1 MRIKMPAV
9 RIAQADVELQQPSD
23 VLTCGACQKPFA
35 LGEIVK
41 FIQHKVLA
49 CNKENYSCEPSGT
62 NNSLDSGDS
71 DDGGGGGG
79 NVLGVVGTRR
89 PSISAPIKKVLP
101 PSGTAGSGGG
111 RISCTPSPPDEEPR
125 CSTPKRRPRPSTP
138 VHMSEEDI
146 KAHRIKLESD
156 STPPHSSPDEGTCK
170 KLRTDVSD
178 AQSNTTN
185 TEPSNYVC
193 STCKARLHSAWR
205 LVQHVQNSHG
215 IKIYVESSPTSS
227 TSSLGSSPGTSSN
240 AGKNQSTSSNCSSS
254 SSGCLSSGGVI
265 GVGGA
270 VGGMVSGGGSS
281 NSNST
286 AGGQSTPLSL
296 GAPPRLGGIPTS
308 SPLVEP
314 HLPLHNPFTVGGL
327 LRMPLEPPRHHQFAP
342 SSLGPAASS
351 LFARPSSHNEH
362 QFRMDQLVS
371 EQFRLGHHHTLAAA
385 VAAVSACPPQHTPF
399 GPPPSERPSP
409 ILPPTTVSRTVVPP
423 ALPPPS
429 LALPLE
435 PQIDFYSQRL
445 RQLAGTTSPGATN
458 GNSSSPSPRKLTS
471 PFTSPNN
478 NNLQPP
484 PVSLAP
490 PLMLNNNNNS
500 TTSNN
505 NNNNSSKN
513 NNNNNSTN
521 NNNINTRSPTPRP
534 QSSTPP
540 TEPKPTQITETS
552 PRETSLDMTT
562 TPRSAP
568 SPSSKPTDFSRT
580 ATENLENSDNNKL
593 HSCNY
598 CGKKFRFQ
606 SNLIVHRRC
615 HTGEKP
621 YKCSVCNHAC
631 SQSSK
636 LKRHMKVHKRSRS
649 KISGAGGEDG
659 ANPNGSA
666 PTNSTVDQLSN
677 EGSIGTSDEDDD
689 DDMDEDEDEE
699 EDEDD
704 DEEMELEEE
713 EEGDEDDDL
722 GGDAPEDLTTKS
734 TSSTPPATS
743 ESKGGGSG
751 GGSGG
756 GGGGVGTGSSPQPPG
771 VEKSGTNAGSL
782 VGELMDKFGLNN
794 IQQYSEAYKQALQES
809 VGAQHLISRKD
820 DLLHRTHL
828 LSDNNN
834 CGSKPSA
841 PTSRLEN
848 GLLEKSAAALRFR
861 DEFAK
866 NIITGQPPLD
876 LVGGHHGL
884 FGAPFENPFD
894 GKRLKMESR
903 DSLGRGGSDR
913 NDNMF
918 AGMWLPAMAAAHH
931 RDQMFGTNGSDGD
944 ILKDKTKNSA
954 NPGTSASL
962 AAAAAAAAA
971 LNLGLPSQAM
981 KKENRRN
988 DTCEYCGKVFKNCSN
1003 LTVHRRSHTGEKP
1016 YKCELCSYACA
1027 QSSKLT
1033 RHMKTHGRMGKDVYR
1048 CRFCEMPFSVPST
1061 LEKHMRKCVV
1071 NQNIKVEHLLPSML
1085 SGDEDS
1091 VASTPKDTTSST

>member
-1 MRIKMPAV
+1 MG
-9 RIAQADVELQQPSD
+9 S
-23 VLTCGACQKPFA
+23 
-35 LGEIVK
+35 
-41 FIQHKVLA
+41 
-49 CNKENYSCEPSGT
+49 S
-62 NNSLDSGDS
+62 
-71 DDGGGGGG
+71 
-79 NVLGVVGTRR
+79 
-89 PSISAPIKKVLP
+89 
-101 PSGTAGSGGG
+101 AGSG
-111 RISCTPSPPDEEPR
+111 RVSCTPSPPDEETR

-138 VHMSEEDI
+138 VHMSEEEI
-146 KAHRIKLESD
+146 KAHRNKIESD

-178 AQSNTTN
+178 AQSNTMN

-240 AGKNQSTSSNCSSS
+240 AGKNQSTSSNCSTS
-254 SSGCLSSGGVI
+254 SSGCSSSGG
-265 GVGGA
+265 GVS
-270 VGGMVSGGGSS
+270 SGGGG
-281 NSNST
+281 NNT

-327 LRMPLEPPRHHQFAP
+327 LRMPLEPPRHHHQFSA
-342 SSLGPAASS
+342 SSLSAATTNS

-385 VAAVSACPPQHTPF
+385 VAAVSGCPPQHTPF

-490 PLMLNNNNNS
+490 PLMLNNNNS

-505 NNNNSSKN
+505 NNNNNKN

-521 NNNINTRSPTPRP
+521 NNNINTRSPTPRS

-540 TEPKPTQITETS
+540 TSEPKTVQPIIDTS

-562 TPRSAP
+562 TPRAAP
-568 SPSSKPTDFSRT
+568 SPSNKPTDFSRT
-580 ATENLENSDNNKL
+580 ATESLENSENNKV

-649 KISGAGGEDG
+649 KISGSGEDLG
-659 ANPNGSA
+659 NPNGSTS
-666 PTNSTVDQLSN
+666 TNSTVDQLSN

-689 DDMDEDEDEE
+689 DEMDEDEDEE

-734 TSSTPPATS
+734 TSSTPPATN
-743 ESKGGGSG
+743 ESK
-751 GGSGG
+751 GSGG
-756 GGGGVGTGSSPQPPG
+756 GGKEGGGGGGTGASPQPP
-771 VEKSGTNAGSL
+771 EKTSTNASSL

-828 LSDNNN
+828 LTDNNN
-834 CGSKPSA
+834 GGIKPTA
-841 PTSRLEN
+841 PTTRLEN

-894 GKRLKMESR
+894 GKRLKLESR
-903 DSLGRGGSDR
+903 DSLGRSGSER

-918 AGMWLPAMAAAHH
+918 AGMWLPAMAAVHH
-931 RDQMFGTNGSDGD
+931 RDQMFGTNGAETD
-944 ILKDKTKNSA
+944 ILKDKTKNSS

-1091 VASTPKDTTSST
+1091 VASTPKLEST